1 MSAHVCYSAKKA
13 VIMASQVEDSAKL
26 SMCRYDTTAPHPE
39 GVISADTMHLTLKAY
54 VDVFVH
60 VAEDSY
66 NRRVSIETVT
76 SCLDA
81 LRGLV
86 SISHIL
92 LDDAL
97 EAISWTHPRE
107 IIHARCV
114 SSRSRDCNFSSHMVL
129 PTILEGVEA
138 AKSLLGLMAVRRQRA
153 LGKAK
158 K

>member
-1 MSAHVCYSAKKA
+1 
-13 VIMASQVEDSAKL
+13 
-26 SMCRYDTTAPHPE
+26 MCRYDTTAPHPE

-107 IIHARCV
+107 SMPSTMMSRACAASSIGRWLISKMPLPNLHLVIHARCV
-114 SSRSRDCNFSSHMVL
+114 SSRSRDCNFSSHV
-129 PTILEGVEA
+129 
-138 AKSLLGLMAVRRQRA
+138 
-153 LGKAK
+153 
-158 K
+158 